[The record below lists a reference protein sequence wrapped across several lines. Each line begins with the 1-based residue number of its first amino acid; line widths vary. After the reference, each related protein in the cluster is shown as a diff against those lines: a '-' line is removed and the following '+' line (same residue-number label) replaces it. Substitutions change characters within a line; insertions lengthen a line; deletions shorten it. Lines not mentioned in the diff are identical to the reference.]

1 MEGEKRERR
10 VLHQLSSTAVRK
22 KVRPERE
29 GPLRYERIIF
39 VFRIFLIEL
48 SKPLCFL
55 SINEGD
61 KGLMGDCCSP
71 GHLYF
76 SLYSSWFT
84 SIKSD
89 ALNTKL
95 TTLSL
100 HVTFMQVLT
109 CADI

>member
-1 MEGEKRERR
+1 MFLG
-10 VLHQLSSTAVRK
+10 SSALF
-22 KVRPERE
+22 P
-29 GPLRYERIIF
+29 YERIIF